1 MNIEM
6 SADKKNVTVHLTGEV
21 DSLNAPDIEEKIM
34 EKIPVAEEIIID
46 AAGLEY
52 ISSSGL
58 RMLLVTQ
65 KAMKN
70 KGGHMTV
77 KHVSEDVMDVFNVTG
92 FAKLLDI
99 A

>member
-21 DSLNAPDIEEKIM
+21 DALNAPDIEEKII

-58 RMLLVTQ
+58 RILLVAQ

-70 KGGHMTV
+70 KGGHMV
-77 KHVSEDVMDVFNVTG
+77 IKHVNEDVMDVFNVTG